1 MQWEEAVCI
10 RVYVCVWVCV
20 CVYVRTR
27 VIYAQASML
36 YGFLNSTPATI
47 NVVNVEIISIFWW
60 LPGIYEGLSSPTR
73 SPRTLNHQ
81 TQPHCWL
88 HTLPPLSSSLRRTP
102 GHSTEGWGAKEPRVC
117 LLMCETERGST
128 LLLLE
133 LLGGGLWSGH
143 LCVCFLTNTERLL
156 ALWLF

>member
-1 MQWEEAVCI
+1 MGGGSLYACVRMCVHI
-10 RVYVCVWVCV
+10 CVYVYVCAYVCV
-20 CVYVRTR
+20 RAQTR

-81 TQPHCWL
+81 TQPHC
-88 HTLPPLSSSLRRTP
+88 
-102 GHSTEGWGAKEPRVC
+102 
-117 LLMCETERGST
+117 
-128 LLLLE
+128 
-133 LLGGGLWSGH
+133 
-143 LCVCFLTNTERLL
+143 
-156 ALWLF
+156 